1 MLQPEGAPILPKVQR
16 RRARIVLV
24 DDHAILRDAVRAKLH
39 DESDLEVVGE
49 AATID
54 AAVELA
60 ARLHPDLMITDIAF
74 RKCGGIQAIGRLRRA
89 SPGMHVLILTQHNSA
104 ASKRAAVNAGA
115 DACVAKSSPFELLL
129 DAIREAI
136 DRMRRGSAAGRSARV
151 GTPFHDLT
159 PRQIEVLIAIGLG
172 SSSQEM
178 AKKLGLSV
186 KTIYK
191 HRSQLMRKLGLRNAA
206 QVTRFAIANGFT
218 TAGDDTPALRVHT
231 DPG

>member
-1 MLQPEGAPILPKVQR
+1 MLQSEGVPILPKVQR
-16 RRARIVLV
+16 RRVRIVLV
-24 DDHAILRDAVRAKLH
+24 DDHAILRDAVRAKLQ

-49 AATID
+49 ADTID
-54 AAVELA
+54 DAVDLA

-74 RKCGGIQAIGRLRRA
+74 RKCGGVQAIARLRRA

-104 ASKRAAVNAGA
+104 VWKRAAISAGA

-136 DRMRRGSAAGRSARV
+136 DRMRPGSAAGRSARV

-172 SSSQEM
+172 SSSQEL
-178 AKKLGLSV
+178 AKKFGLSV

-191 HRSQLMRKLGLRNAA
+191 HRSQLMRKLGLRNEA
-206 QVTRFAIANGFT
+206 QVARFAIANGFT
-218 TAGDDTPALRVHT
+218 TAGDDTPASHMHS

>member
-1 MLQPEGAPILPKVQR
+1 M
-16 RRARIVLV
+16 
-24 DDHAILRDAVRAKLH
+24 
-39 DESDLEVVGE
+39 S
-49 AATID
+49 
-54 AAVELA
+54 
-60 ARLHPDLMITDIAF
+60 
-74 RKCGGIQAIGRLRRA
+74 
-89 SPGMHVLILTQHNSA
+89 
-104 ASKRAAVNAGA
+104 AGA

-172 SSSQEM
+172 SSSQEL
-178 AKKLGLSV
+178 AKKFGLSV

-191 HRSQLMRKLGLRNAA
+191 HRSQLMRKLGLRNEA
-206 QVTRFAIANGFT
+206 QVARFAIANGFT
-218 TAGDDTPALRVHT
+218 IAGDDTPAPRMHS